1 MIRKNVRYIII
12 IIILSFILVGCNQS
26 EFFND
31 YESFKS
37 SYLKVTD
44 VLDLKKPL
52 TSIEMLH
59 SEPILKEIK
68 ELESFVTEMEEE
80 ASTKHEKGI
89 LGNVS
94 NYYEGLEF
102 LLYAAK
108 NIDKLSEDERGRIGR
123 ELTFVEMN
131 RRKIERGEI

>member
-52 TSIEMLH
+52 ISIEMLH

-68 ELESFVTEMEEE
+68 ELESFVTKMKEE